1 MQLKYV
7 RLIGLVIVLL
17 ALMAV
22 IWSAAAQEEGE
33 IPQIVIEATA
43 DGIPFPEEMP
53 EGAVEVTFTNNSE
66 ESIGLIFLLL
76 NEGVTADD
84 VMAVFMEGGEEA
96 ALELVTVIGI
106 VAADPGSSSDST
118 LMVLSPGN
126 YMIFVESAT
135 GGVGTFTVAD
145 GPGEGAA
152 PPPADVE
159 VQLVDFAFNVPLS
172 VAAGPQVWHI
182 ENIGEQNHE
191 ILVVPIPDD
200 WDAGGLNQV
209 LIDALGGGPEPE
221 IEPVGFASAGPGGE
235 TWLTLDLEPGV
246 YGLVCF
252 FPDTAGEGHP
262 HATLGMR
269 QIIIVTEAE

>member
-1 MQLKYV
+1 MHIKQFRASGLI
-7 RLIGLVIVLL
+7 IGLLVL
-17 ALMAV
+17 MTGFWTV
-22 IWSAAAQEEGE
+22 DAQDDSE
-33 IPQIVIEATA
+33 IPQVTIEATV

-53 EGAVEVTFTNNSE
+53 EGAVQITFTNNTE
-66 ESIGLIFLLL
+66 GPITLIFLRL

-96 ALELVTVIGI
+96 ALELVTVTG
-106 VAADPGSSSDST
+106 VVFGEPASPETT
-118 LMVLSPGN
+118 LLVLSPGN
-126 YMIFVESAT
+126 YMIFVESET

-145 GPGEGAA
+145 GPGEGVA

-159 VQLVDFAFNVPLS
+159 VQLVDFAFNAPLS

-191 ILVVPIPDD
+191 ILVVPLPDD
-200 WDAGGLNQV
+200 WDAGGFNEN
-209 LIDALGGGPEPE
+209 LIRALAGEEE
-221 IEPVGFASAGPGGE
+221 IEEEIEAIAAAFVDPGGQ

-269 QIIIVTEAE
+269 QIITVSE

>member
-1 MQLKYV
+1 MHMKHFRAFGLI
-7 RLIGLVIVLL
+7 IGLLVL
-17 ALMAV
+17 MTGFWTV
-22 IWSAAAQEEGE
+22 DAQDEGE
-33 IPQIVIEATA
+33 IPQVTIEATV

-53 EGAVEVTFTNNSE
+53 EGAVQITFTNNTE
-66 ESIGLIFLLL
+66 GPITLIFLRL

-96 ALELVTVIGI
+96 ALELVTVTG
-106 VAADPGSSSDST
+106 VVFGEPASPETT
-118 LMVLSPGN
+118 LLVLSPGN
-126 YMIFVESAT
+126 YMIFVESET

-145 GPGEGAA
+145 GPGEGVA

-159 VQLVDFAFNVPLS
+159 VQLVDFAFNAPLS

-191 ILVVPIPDD
+191 ILVVPLPDD
-200 WDAGGLNQV
+200 WDAGGFNEN
-209 LIDALGGGPEPE
+209 LIRALAGEEE
-221 IEPVGFASAGPGGE
+221 IEEEIEAIAAAFVDPGGQ

-269 QIIIVTEAE
+269 QIITVSE